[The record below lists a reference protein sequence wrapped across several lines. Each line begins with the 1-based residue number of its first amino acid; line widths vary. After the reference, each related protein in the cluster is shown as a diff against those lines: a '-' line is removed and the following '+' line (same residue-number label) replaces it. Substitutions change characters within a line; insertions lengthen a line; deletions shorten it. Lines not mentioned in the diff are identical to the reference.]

1 MPQTST
7 RQALDDLFDVIFRDR
22 IPRSPQFDL
31 TPTAVWQLGVFS
43 DAFDRSEPESLVETI
58 SAPVQTDDWTIWRT
72 NKMKYARSDR
82 SAIRFNDYIEFSAIP
97 EHAHTVRLGQLTLVD
112 WVLDRCQLV
121 KDPSSGRT
129 IFDPN
134 DISRR
139 HGCPRLVAD
148 FLATTIAASCSAAHH
163 WTGDV
168 AETSGLF

>member
-1 MPQTST
+1 M
-7 RQALDDLFDVIFRDR
+7 FDVIVRDR

-31 TPTAVWQLGVFS
+31 TPTAVRQFGVIS
-43 DAFDRSEPESLVETI
+43 DAFDRSEPISLVETI
-58 SAPVQTDDWTIWRT
+58 SAPAQTDDWTLWRM
-72 NKMKYARSDR
+72 NRMKYARSDR

-112 WVLDRCQLV
+112 WVLDRCQV
-121 KDPSSGRT
+121 IKNPTSGRT

-139 HGCPRLVAD
+139 HGSPRLIAD
-148 FLATTIAASCSAAHH
+148 FLATTIAASCSAARH

>member
-1 MPQTST
+1 MAHTST
-7 RQALDDLFDVIFRDR
+7 QQALGDLFDVIFRDR

-31 TPTAVWQLGVFS
+31 TPTAVRQFGVFS
-43 DAFDRSEPESLVETI
+43 DAFDSSEPISLVETI
-58 SAPVQTDDWTIWRT
+58 AAPTQTDDWTLWRT

-82 SAIRFNDYIEFSAIP
+82 SAIRFNDYIELSQIP

-148 FLATTIAASCSAAHH
+148 FLATTIAASCSAAHQ
-163 WTGDV
+163 WTGDT
-168 AETSGLF
+168 AETSSLF

>member
-1 MPQTST
+1 MAQPST
-7 RQALDDLFDVIFRDR
+7 RQALDDMFDVIFRDR
-22 IPRSPQFDL
+22 VPRSPQFDL
-31 TPTAVWQLGVFS
+31 TPTAVWQLGVLS

-97 EHAHTVRLGQLTLVD
+97 EHTHTVRLGQLTLVD

-129 IFDPN
+129 IFDPS

-148 FLATTIAASCSAAHH
+148 FLAATIAASCNAA
-163 WTGDV
+163 DR
-168 AETSGLF
+168 

>member
-1 MPQTST
+1 MAQTST
-7 RQALDDLFDVIFRDR
+7 RQALDKLFDVVVRDR

-31 TPTAVWQLGVFS
+31 TPTAARQFGVFS
-43 DAFDRSEPESLVETI
+43 DAFERSEPISLVETI
-58 SAPVQTDDWTIWRT
+58 SALTQTDDWTLWRT

-97 EHAHTVRLGQLTLVD
+97 EHAHTVRLGQLTPVH

-121 KDPSSGRT
+121 RDPSSGRT

-148 FLATTIAASCSAAHH
+148 FLATTIAANCGTAHH
-163 WTGDV
+163 WTGDI
-168 AETSGLF
+168 AETGGLS